1 MFPWQCHLKKDSKRK
16 DKIMK
21 QGARKFIGFILT
33 LIAYTLV
40 LVIAITKVPNLV
52 IDISL
57 FSVQCAF
64 GFGTIAS
71 LFFASNVL
79 EHFANKPPRLAANED
94 KTSEVAK

>member
-1 MFPWQCHLKKDSKRK
+1 
-16 DKIMK
+16 MK

-40 LVIAITKVPNLV
+40 LIIAITKVPNLV
-52 IDISL
+52 IDVSL

-79 EHFANKPPRLAANED
+79 EHFAGRKSLPQSLED
-94 KTSEVAK
+94 TEKTQ